1 MCVSVIASNGKSNV
15 RSLITHSASSK
26 TPGFN
31 LLLILDW
38 MIRAY
43 VFTEQNQPTML
54 SFSCN
59 GCDEISSIYDGFNG
73 SMCMFFFHL
82 ISSSFSSS
90 TEILIFSS
98 NHCSVLGPFKQT
110 SWDKDSWSEPAKNFF
125 KSSQINL
132 ASEVPYT

>member
-1 MCVSVIASNGKSNV
+1 MVNDLIASNEKSNV
-15 RSLITHSASSK
+15 RSTQQITHSASSK

-31 LLLILDW
+31 LILDW

-59 GCDEISSIYDGFNG
+59 WCKIDPIYDGFNG